1 MRRVGGKE
9 RGYRSWRE
17 GEMNLLMSFDEE
29 GEEKDSGE
37 GNGT

>member
-1 MRRVGGKE
+1 MRKVGGKE

-17 GEMNLLMSFDEE
+17 GEMNLMSFDEE